1 MHYNTSYAAATED
14 FSVYPDVVSSYE
26 IKTRKQECQRKM
38 GTSDETKWHSD
49 MKCHSDKGTDWK
61 MAHLAESLDCIP
73 IQITR
78 RNTLAV
84 CIDMKYKPFKL
95 IGIMSTAALTL
106 VSLQPVNSSLLL
118 ELS

>member
-1 MHYNTSYAAATED
+1 MHYYTSYAAAAED
-14 FSVYPDVVSSYE
+14 FSVYPDVLSSYE
-26 IKTRKQECQRKM
+26 MKTRKQECQRKM

-49 MKCHSDKGTDWK
+49 MKCHSDKGTDLK
-61 MAHLAESLDCIP
+61 MAHLTVS
-73 IQITR
+73 QIMR
-78 RNTLAV
+78 RHTLAV

-95 IGIMSTAALTL
+95 INIMSTADLTL